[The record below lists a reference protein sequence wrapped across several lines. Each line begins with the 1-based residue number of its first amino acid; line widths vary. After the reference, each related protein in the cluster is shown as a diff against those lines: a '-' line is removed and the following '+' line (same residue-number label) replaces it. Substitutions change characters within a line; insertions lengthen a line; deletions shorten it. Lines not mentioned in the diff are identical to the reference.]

1 MLKVEDN
8 KIYITRGDTA
18 RFKIELT
25 DEDGELYVPKEND
38 HIYFRL
44 KQYTDKPGILLEK
57 EIDITTLSLSIEE
70 ADTINFSAG
79 SYYYEVEV
87 VSDDNY
93 HFTAITKT
101 LFKITTEIEDHA

>member
-18 RFKIELT
+18 RFKIELL
-25 DEDGELYVPKEND
+25 DENGELYIPKETD

-44 KQYTDKPGILLEK
+44 KQYTDKPGVLLEK
-57 EIDITTLSLSIEE
+57 EIDVTTLNLAIEE
-70 ADTINFSAG
+70 EDTINLSAG

-101 LFKITTEIEDHA
+101 LFKITAEIEDHA

>member
-8 KIYITRGDTA
+8 KIYLTRGDTA

-25 DEDGELYVPKEND
+25 DENGELYVPKEND
-38 HIYFRL
+38 KIYFRV
-44 KQYTDKPGILLEK
+44 KQNVEKVGIILEK
-57 EIDITTLSLSIEE
+57 EIDITTLNLEINEE
-70 ADTINFSAG
+70 DTANLKEG

-87 VSDDNY
+87 VSEDNY

-101 LFKITTEIEDHA
+101 LFKLTVEIEDHA